1 MSVRRLLAGVATTS
15 LVAASW
21 AVTAPAQADPAAVPA
36 VADVVG
42 VGSDTSMYALSY
54 LADGRDGVAGYNA
67 GRATGRL
74 MSFDAVIKDASG
86 TQTNST
92 TVVLQDGHAAVTR
105 PNGSGAGKRTLYGAG
120 NNPDVDFARSSSALD
135 ATEKSNGLFAFPFAK
150 DTLALATA
158 ASSNAPVAITPADMV
173 RIYSGAVTN
182 WNQIGGSAGVIA
194 PKIPQTGSGT
204 RDFFVAQLKAANG
217 GTDVTLAPSVTEVQ
231 EHDDAPIK
239 ADPNAVAPF
248 SVGRAGLLGTL
259 RIEGGFSA
267 ARALY
272 NVVRQA
278 DVAKAEITAVFGE
291 TGFVCSAAAKPL
303 IAKAGFEQLLPRA
316 QGGACGVPTQDPTT
330 NLAVQQVATGTTVV
344 GSSAAAG
351 ALRLTATVDGTAAPD
366 GLVSFF
372 LDGSATAA
380 GSAALTGGKATRD
393 LTGIAGGNHT
403 VVARF
408 TPSANSVFLPS
419 QSAPVTVSVL
429 AAAPPAPP
437 ASVVKATSKI
447 AETFK
452 STVKRGKKAKGA
464 ITVKT
469 SVAGRTATGKVV
481 VKLKK
486 KVVGSGTL
494 KAGKAVLTLKK
505 LPRGK
510 NKLKIT
516 YVSASTTVV
525 GTAKKFT
532 IKQQ

>member
-1 MSVRRLLAGVATTS
+1 MSVRRLFAGVATTS

-21 AVTAPAQADPAAVPA
+21 AVVAPAQADPAVVPT
-36 VADVVG
+36 VGDVVG
-42 VGSDTSMYALSY
+42 VGSDTSMYAMTY
-54 LADGRDGVAGYNA
+54 LADGRDGVTGFNA
-67 GRATGRL
+67 GRTTGRL
-74 MSFDAVIKDASG
+74 LSFDAVIKDAAG

-92 TVVLQDGHAAVTR
+92 TVVLQEGKPAVTR

-135 ATEKSNGLFAFPFAK
+135 ATEKSAGLFAFPFAK

-158 ASSNAPVAITPADMV
+158 STSNAPATISPADMV

-182 WNQIGGSAGVIA
+182 WSQLGGTAGVIA

-217 GTDVTLAPSVTEVQ
+217 GSDVTLAPTVTEVQ

-259 RIEGGFSA
+259 RVEGGFSA

-278 DVAKAEITAVFGE
+278 DVAKPEIAAIFGE
-291 TGFVCSAAAKPL
+291 SGFVCSAAAKPL
-303 IAKAGFEQLLPRA
+303 IAKAGFDQLLPRT

-330 NLAVQQVATGTTVV
+330 NLATQQVATTTTVA
-344 GSSAAAG
+344 GTSGAAG
-351 ALRLTATVDGTAAPD
+351 ALRLTATVDSATAPD
-366 GLVSFF
+366 GIVTFF
-372 LDGSATAA
+372 VDGAATAA
-380 GSAALTGGKATRD
+380 GSATLTGGKATRD
-393 LTGIAGGNHT
+393 LTGLSGGNHT

-419 QSAPVTVSVL
+419 QSATTAVSVL
-429 AAAPPAPP
+429 AATPPA
-437 ASVVKATSKI
+437 AVKATSKI
-447 AETFK
+447 GEKFK
-452 STVKRGKKAKGA
+452 SKVKAGKRAKGVV
-464 ITVKT
+464 TVST

-486 KVVGSGTL
+486 KVVGTATL
-494 KAGKAVLTLKK
+494 KNGKAVVKLKK
-505 LPRGK
+505 LPKGK
-510 NKLKIT
+510 NKLTVT
-516 YVSASTTVV
+516 YVSASATVV

-532 IKQQ
+532 IKQL